1 MNAAAAKEWLT
12 KAWHH
17 YSSGRILYDA
27 NHYTDTIGVDLHYA
41 IEITLK
47 SFLAYENK
55 KILKTHNLLE
65 IAELVKAY
73 MVFSDEESV
82 LLSIITKYHIK
93 GSYPTPHRK
102 LPSRDE
108 IKKVLEFADQL
119 LDRVCTLLNIST
131 QEIKS
136 EPN

>member
-1 MNAAAAKEWLT
+1 MNEASAKEWLT

-27 NHYTDTIGVDLHYA
+27 NHYTDTIGIDLHYA

-65 IAELVKAY
+65 IAELVKTHI
-73 MVFSDEESV
+73 VFSDEESI
-82 LLSIITKYHIK
+82 LLSIITQLSHIK
-93 GSYPTPHRK
+93 
-102 LPSRDE
+102 
-108 IKKVLEFADQL
+108 
-119 LDRVCTLLNIST
+119 
-131 QEIKS
+131 
-136 EPN
+136 PNSFLV

>member
-1 MNAAAAKEWLT
+1 MNEASAKEWLT

-27 NHYTDTIGVDLHYA
+27 NHYTDTIGIDLHYA

-65 IAELVKAY
+65 IAELVKTHI
-73 MVFSDEESV
+73 VFSDEESI
-82 LLSIITKYHIK
+82 LLSIITKYHII

-102 LPSRDE
+102 LPERKE
-108 IKKVLEFADQL
+108 IKQVLDFANDL
-119 LDRVCTLLNIST
+119 FNEVCTLLNISLD
-131 QEIKS
+131 EIKAQ
-136 EPN
+136 